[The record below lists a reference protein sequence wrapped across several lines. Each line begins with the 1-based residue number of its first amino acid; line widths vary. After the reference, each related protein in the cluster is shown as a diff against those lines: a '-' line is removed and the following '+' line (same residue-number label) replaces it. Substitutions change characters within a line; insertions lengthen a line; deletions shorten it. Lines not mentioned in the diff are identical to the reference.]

1 MDDRLLFISYAL
13 TVIILV
19 IVPGADTV
27 MFIKALVSGGRR
39 HALRLSLG
47 VIAGCACWGGIV
59 LFGIGD
65 FIYSSKI
72 GYNAIRLSGAGYLL
86 YLAAKTWLEPIKNPM
101 TAVQDNNTK
110 ESGWF
115 LRGLISNMLNPKVGL
130 FYIAILPSF
139 IPSRPIP
146 KRQVLSLITIHLGL
160 YFIWTIILLTLAAHL
175 IPMLNRGDTRRKLNR
190 AISLLF
196 VFLSLNLLLSN

>member
-1 MDDRLLFISYAL
+1 MDDTLIYISYVL

-27 MFIKALVSGGRR
+27 MFMKALITGGRR
-39 HALRLSLG
+39 YAFRLSLG

-59 LFGIGD
+59 LFGISD
-65 FIYSSKI
+65 FIYTSEK
-72 GYNAIRLSGAGYLL
+72 GYNAIRWLGAGYLL
-86 YLAAKTWLEPIKNPM
+86 YLAAKTWMEPIKIS
-101 TAVQDNNTK
+101 TTTVQDDNTQ
-110 ESGWF
+110 ESAWF
-115 LRGLISNMLNPKVGL
+115 FRGLISNMLNPKVGL

-146 KRQVLSLITIHLGL
+146 KLQTLSLITIHLCL
-160 YFIWTIILLTLAAHL
+160 YFIWTIILLTLAARL
-175 IPMLNRGDTRRKLNR
+175 IPILNREDTRRKFDR

-196 VFLSLNLLLSN
+196 VFLALNLLFGD